1 MLFCPTCANLLLIEK
16 AHSGGTQGDQFRFFC
31 KTCPYVFVVARSF
44 EKKMELHR
52 KEVDDVLGGKEA
64 WEHVDQ
70 IAVDGCHRC
79 GHKRAYF
86 MQIQIRSADEP
97 MTTFY
102 KCTECSHQ
110 WREN

>member
-16 AHSGGTQGDQFRFFC
+16 THAADFRFFC
-31 KTCPYVFVVARSF
+31 KTCPYVFVVTRTF
-44 EKKMELHR
+44 EKKMALQR
-52 KEVDDVLGGKEA
+52 KQVDDVMGGREA
-64 WEHVDQ
+64 WANVDQ
-70 IAVDGCHRC
+70 TEVDGCHSC
-79 GHKRAYF
+79 GNKRAYF

>member
-16 AHSGGTQGDQFRFFC
+16 THNDFRFFC
-31 KTCPYVFVVARSF
+31 KTCPYVYVVEQTF
-44 EKKMELHR
+44 EKKMHLER

-64 WEHVDQ
+64 WENVDQ
-70 IAVDGCHRC
+70 IDAPCHKC
-79 GHKRAYF
+79 PNTRAYF

-102 KCTECSHQ
+102 KCTKCNYQ

>member
-16 AHSGGTQGDQFRFFC
+16 THSDFRFFC
-31 KTCPYVFVVARSF
+31 KTCPYIFVVTQTF
-44 EKKMELHR
+44 EKKMNLER

-64 WEHVDQ
+64 WADVEQ
-70 IAVDGCHRC
+70 IEAECGRC
-79 GHKRAYF
+79 GHRRAYF

-102 KCTECSHQ
+102 KCSSCAHQ

>member
-16 AHSGGTQGDQFRFFC
+16 THAAAFRFFC
-31 KTCPYVFVVARSF
+31 KTCPYVFLVTRPF
-44 EKKMELHR
+44 EKPLSTLTK
-52 KEVDDVLGGKEA
+52 KEVDDVLGGREA

-70 IAVDGCHRC
+70 TQVDGCHKC
-79 GHKRAYF
+79 GHQRAYF

-97 MTTFY
+97 MTTFD
-102 KCTECSHQ
+102 KCVQCSYQ